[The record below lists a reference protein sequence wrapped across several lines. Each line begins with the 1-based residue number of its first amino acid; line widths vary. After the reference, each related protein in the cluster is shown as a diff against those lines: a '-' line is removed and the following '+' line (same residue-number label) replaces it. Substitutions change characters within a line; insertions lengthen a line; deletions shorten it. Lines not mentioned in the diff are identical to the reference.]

1 MKRFSL
7 GFALLVAAALAA
19 PAGAGAIIQIDQGIG
34 GVRIGNTGAQVRAA
48 LGRPDRV
55 QRGRND
61 FGRFVLFTYSA
72 ERMRVTFQGGR
83 RVSLVSTSGLGDR
96 VASGVGVGSSES
108 EVAGGLPGVK
118 CEDTAGSRSCHTN
131 EFKAGQRVT
140 DFIIRR
146 GRVARVNVGL
156 VID

>member
-1 MKRFSL
+1 MKRFPL
-7 GFALLVAAALAA
+7 VLALLVAGALAV
-19 PAGAGAIIQIDQGIG
+19 PAGAGAIVQIDQGIG
-34 GVRIGNTGAQVRAA
+34 GVRMGNTGAQVRAA

-61 FGRFVLFTYSA
+61 FGRVVLFTYSA

-108 EVAGGLPGVK
+108 EVASGVPGAK
-118 CEDTAGSRSCHTN
+118 CEAIAGVRSCHTN

-140 DFIIRR
+140 DFIIR
-146 GRVARVNVGL
+146 GGKVVRVNVGL